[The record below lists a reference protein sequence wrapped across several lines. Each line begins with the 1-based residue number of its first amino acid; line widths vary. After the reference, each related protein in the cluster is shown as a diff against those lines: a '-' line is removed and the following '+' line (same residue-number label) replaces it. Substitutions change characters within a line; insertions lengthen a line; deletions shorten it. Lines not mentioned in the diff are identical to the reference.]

1 MAAKKYT
8 IVFRNLMQ
16 GRKTQTHDTYSEEIH
31 KRTLSMLK
39 GRRFYE
45 IVEVKI
51 NGKKVE
57 V

>member
-16 GRKTQTHDTYSEEIH
+16 GRKNQTHETYSEEIH
-31 KRTLSMLK
+31 KRTLSMLR
-39 GRRFYE
+39 GRKFYE
-45 IVEVKI
+45 IMEVKI

-57 V
+57 T

>member
-8 IVFRNLMQ
+8 IVFRNLLQ
-16 GRKTQTHDTYSEEIH
+16 GQKRQTHETYSEEIH
-31 KRTLSMLK
+31 KRTLSMMK

-57 V
+57 T

>member
-8 IVFRNLMQ
+8 IVFWNLMQ
-16 GRKTQTHDTYSEEIH
+16 GRKTQTHETYSEEIH

-51 NGKKVE
+51 DGKKVE
-57 V
+57 A